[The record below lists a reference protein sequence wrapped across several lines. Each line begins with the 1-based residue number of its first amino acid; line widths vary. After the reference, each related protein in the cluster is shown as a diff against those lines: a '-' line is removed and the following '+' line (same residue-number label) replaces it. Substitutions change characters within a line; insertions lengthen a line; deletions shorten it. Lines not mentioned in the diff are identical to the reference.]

1 MSPDQQIYSRVY
13 SLILGLG
20 YDTYSYLPGDVVYP
34 FVHIGEQFKQ
44 NERLHKDRLNAQT
57 QLTVHV
63 WGNDWRRRGDI
74 TKMMYAIER
83 AIVKEFGVRGED
95 ISTQLITDNSTNT
108 PLMHGI
114 VDINIT
120 Y

>member
-1 MSPDQQIYSRVY
+1 MSPEQQLFNRVY

-20 YDTYSYLPGDVVYP
+20 YDAYSYLPGDVAYP

-44 NERLHKDRLNAQT
+44 HERTNKDRLDTQS

-74 TKMMYAIER
+74 TSMMYAIEQ
-83 AIVKEFGVRGED
+83 AIVKEFGVRAEL
-95 ISTQLITDNSTNT
+95 ISTQMLTDNSTNT
-108 PLMHGI
+108 PLMHGLI
-114 VDINIT
+114 ELDIN